1 MTKSNKRIEWEA
13 RINDWKTSGLSKAK
27 WCRENGLK
35 EHQMYYWVKQIDE
48 TQSTGLSEPKSFHG
62 NFLPI
67 DVTNEKTE
75 SKGSVLIHIDR
86 MSIEIQ
92 PGADTNLLSEVLH
105 VLKL

>member
-13 RINDWKTSGLSKAK
+13 RIDDWKASGLSKAK
-27 WCRENGLK
+27 WCRENGFK
-35 EHQMYYWVKQIDE
+35 EHQMYYWLQQIGGTE
-48 TQSTGLSEPKSFHG
+48 SIESQPKSFHT

-67 DVTNEKTE
+67 NVTDESTE
-75 SKGSVLIHIDR
+75 PKGSVFIHIDR

-92 PGADTNLLSEVLH
+92 PGAKMDLLSQVLH